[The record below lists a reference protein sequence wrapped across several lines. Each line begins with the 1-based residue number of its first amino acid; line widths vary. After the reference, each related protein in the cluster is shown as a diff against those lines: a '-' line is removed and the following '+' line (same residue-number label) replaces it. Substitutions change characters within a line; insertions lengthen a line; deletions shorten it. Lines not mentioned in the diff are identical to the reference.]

1 MTFNWY
7 AEPCNHKTVKLSNVY
22 MCKSISCNDIMRAL
36 RGIGLYEW
44 ERHMSYVLSQE
55 VLKAFDCKEKA
66 ADITR
71 MFSCNLVGV
80 DEFGEHTKTQKEVC
94 EFLLEKL
101 FKTERETPE
110 EMVVSLRG
118 DVFKR

>member
-7 AEPCNHKTVKLSNVY
+7 AEPQMHKTVKLSNVY
-22 MCKSISCNDIMRAL
+22 MLNTISCNDIMRAL

-44 ERHMSYVLSQE
+44 ERHMSYVLSQA
-55 VLKAFDCKEKA
+55 VLKAYERKEKV

-71 MFSCNLVGV
+71 MFSCDLVGV
-80 DEFGEHTKTQKEVC
+80 DEFGKHIKKQKEVC

-101 FKTERETPE
+101 FKTEGETPE
-110 EMVVSLRG
+110 EMVVSLRW
-118 DVFKR
+118 DAFKH